1 MLNISSINIHIYAI
15 EFVLNKRLE
24 NKLPNVRDARYLRR
38 LCWSNI
44 LTYSKER
51 ENTGSFRS
59 RYKRNPLRFFTRQR
73 LLSRLLPL
81 RNNPLRRHYRAPA
94 RPFQPLPLQ
103 QSYPSF
109 SYTPPLL
116 VINAHDKVGAHSYS
130 RSLRTLSRTLSLFSS
145 YSSSH
150 FFWSLFFST
159 DHFFRFSLM
168 LLHWFVRRQNARD
181 SMRHSEC
188 NTLARLNDGHHL
200 CSSGIG
206 RSRCQSECNEKNK
219 LPNYYRARSIIDQL
233 AVSSRAWNFKKT
245 SILMR
250 TIYFL
255 SFLPTSSWL
264 VWAIFCQLGYS
275 ILRLKFEICDL
286 RLFRLLIISITGY
299 LLKNFF

>member
-159 DHFFRFSLM
+159 DHFVSLSCCCTDSCGAKM
-168 LLHWFVRRQNARD
+168 LEIQWDTRNATPWPDWTMVTTSVHPVSVDRDVNRNATRRI
-181 SMRHSEC
+181 S
-188 NTLARLNDGHHL
+188 
-200 CSSGIG
+200 
-206 RSRCQSECNEKNK
+206 
-219 LPNYYRARSIIDQL
+219 Y
-233 AVSSRAWNFKKT
+233 
-245 SILMR
+245 R
-250 TIYFL
+250 TITERGQLSINSRSHRELEILKRLAFL
-255 SFLPTSSWL
+255 WEPFIFFL
-264 VWAIFCQLGYS
+264 F
-275 ILRLKFEICDL
+275 
-286 RLFRLLIISITGY
+286 FRQAHD
-299 LLKNFF
+299 